1 MIKIFKGKNA
11 CEMAFSRQKALEKIM
26 QEAETYSDHLIKCIV
41 FKNATGN
48 LWHWVD
54 EISMKLSNVNKIKL
68 KSGRKFD
75 KQVYLDEFLL
85 ADGDCEEDFK
95 LTLEQFKRK
104 YRFKYSDFE
113 ITQNLI
119 ILVNKVFNEIADYFA
134 TILASLNN
142 YNIDTF
148 RNSLLDYFEAYI
160 F

>member
-1 MIKIFKGKNA
+1 MIKVFKGKSA

-41 FKNATGN
+41 FKNTTGN

-104 YRFKYSDFE
+104 YRFKYSEFE
-113 ITQNLI
+113 ITPALI
-119 ILVNKVFNEIADYFA
+119 TLTNTVFNEIADYFSSV
-134 TILASLNN
+134 LSSLNTHT
-142 YNIDTF
+142 IEWFRDT
-148 RNSLLDYFEAYI
+148 LLDYFEAHL
-160 F
+160 

>member
-1 MIKIFKGKNA
+1 MIKVFKGKSA

-41 FKNATGN
+41 FKNTTGN

-54 EISMKLSNVNKIKL
+54 EISTKLSNVNKIKL

-104 YRFKYSDFE
+104 YRFKYSEFE
-113 ITQNLI
+113 ITPALI
-119 ILVNKVFNEIADYFA
+119 TLTNTVFNEIADYFSSV
-134 TILASLNN
+134 LSSLNTHT
-142 YNIDTF
+142 IEWLRDT
-148 RNSLLDYFEAYI
+148 LLDYFEAHL
-160 F
+160 